1 MTYMYIGLIIS
12 VVLVLSVGGYLGYL
26 FVEDRWE
33 NSYIRNETV
42 FDDSEGIIMLILIII
57 VVSSA
62 LVILWAPT
70 IILGLVAWILIVV
83 RAMRRVQKKVAK
95 L

>member
-1 MTYMYIGLIIS
+1 MTMYLDIGLFLG
-12 VVLVLSVGGYLGYL
+12 VALVLSVGGYLGYL

-33 NSYIRNETV
+33 KSYIRNEILSG
-42 FDDSEGIIMLILIII
+42 DDMPLAVLFI
-57 VVSSA
+57 VLSGLV
-62 LVILWAPT
+62 LVILWAPAL
-70 IILGLVAWILIVV
+70 IIGVIAGILIGA